1 MKILGLK
8 RGRFCFFALILAAS
22 GCSTQT
28 AIMNIDGAAVPN
40 GMSSAK
46 VRSSIMEGCELRGW
60 ICKDINESTIRG
72 SVWVRGKHFAEV
84 EIEYDGSAYSII
96 YSGTKNLGYNQG
108 NNTIHKNYNS
118 WVANLNGDIQMSLIK
133 NAP

>member
-1 MKILGLK
+1 MKIV
-8 RGRFCFFALILAAS
+8 RFQFARFAFFALILATF

-28 AIMNIDGAAVPN
+28 AVMDIDGAAVPD

-60 ICKDINESTIRG
+60 VCKDIDERTIRG

-84 EIEYDGSAYSII
+84 EIKYDGSAYSII
-96 YSGTKNLGYNQG
+96 YSDTKNLDYDQG
-108 NNTIHKNYNS
+108 DNTVHKNYNS
-118 WVANLNGDIQMSLIK
+118 WVANLNGDIQMALIK